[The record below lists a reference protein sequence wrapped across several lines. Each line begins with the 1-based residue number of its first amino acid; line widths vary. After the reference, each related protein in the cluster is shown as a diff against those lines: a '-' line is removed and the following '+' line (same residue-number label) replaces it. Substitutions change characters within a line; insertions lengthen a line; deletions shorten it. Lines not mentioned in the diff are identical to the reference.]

1 MPNVVVVGAQWGD
14 EGKGKIVDFLAK
26 DADIVARYQGG
37 DNAGHTIVVGDE
49 KFIFHLIPSGI
60 LYPDKKCVI
69 GNGVVLSPK
78 VLFEEIENLRSRGIY
93 IDDNLLISD
102 RAHLIM
108 PYHLLIDSYDENK
121 RGSKKLGTTGKGIGP
136 TYMDKASRSGIR
148 VGDLLDFDSFIE
160 KLDLNL
166 PVKARLLGESDG
178 WIKSMRSTIIEEYKV
193 YAEKIKPYVT
203 DTSLVIYDAIKSGK
217 KLVFESAQGTLLD
230 IDIGTYPYCTS
241 SNSIAGGVC
250 SGLGISPTMIDR
262 VLGIAKAYTTRVG
275 EGPFPTEMPP
285 EMDEKIRQKGQEFGA
300 TTGRPRRCGWFD
312 VVAVR
317 YSSRVNGF
325 SSVAV
330 TKLDVL
336 DELDSLNICVEY
348 KYKGKTITNF
358 PSQLSAL
365 EEVKPIYEQV
375 DGWKTDTS
383 GVKKYSDLP
392 ENAKK
397 YGERLSHLLELKV
410 DFIAIGPRRDQIVS
424 VP

>member
-26 DADIVARYQGG
+26 DADVVARYQGG

-78 VLFEEIENLRSRGIY
+78 VLFEEIESLRNRGIY

-178 WIKSMRSTIIEEYKV
+178 WIKSMRSAIIEEYKG

-275 EGPFPTEMPP
+275 SGPFPTEMSP

-336 DELDSLNICVEY
+336 DELDYLNICVEY

-365 EEVKPIYEQV
+365 EEVEPIYERV
-375 DGWKTDTS
+375 EGWKTDTS
-383 GVKKYSDLP
+383 GAKKYSDLP
-392 ENAKK
+392 ENAQK
-397 YGERLSHLLELKV
+397 YVERLSRLLELKI

-424 VP
+424 FP

>member
-78 VLFEEIENLRSRGIY
+78 VLFEEIESLRNRGIY

-148 VGDLLDFDSFIE
+148 VGDLLDFDSFME

-178 WIKSMRSTIIEEYKV
+178 WIKSIRSAIIEEYKG
-193 YAEKIKPYVT
+193 YAEKIRPYVT

-250 SGLGISPTMIDR
+250 SGLGIGPTTIDR

-336 DELDSLNICVEY
+336 DELDYLSICVEY
-348 KYKGKTITNF
+348 KYKGKTIANF

-365 EEVKPIYEQV
+365 EEVEPVYERV
-375 DGWKTDTS
+375 EGWKTDTS
-383 GVKKYSDLP
+383 GVKKYNDLP

-397 YGERLSHLLELKV
+397 YVERLSQLLELKV